1 MRPEDIG
8 PLLRYCLDQTDFGRW
23 VEVSDEA
30 CRFLQGLEFSWPANV
45 RHIEQLAAR
54 LATEGRQGVIAV
66 EDLRRLLDAPQA
78 RPDPAGAGEP
88 ASADLEAGLP
98 RLLEASERGWLEE
111 ALRRYP
117 KLTRAQL
124 ASKLKISESLLYKK
138 LRQHG
143 IYPER

>member
-1 MRPEDIG
+1 MLSLISPAKS
-8 PLLRYCLDQTDFGRW
+8 LDLTSP
-23 VEVSDEA
+23 V
-30 CRFLQGLEFSWPANV
+30 PV
-45 RHIEQLAAR
+45 RDYS
-54 LATEGRQGVIAV
+54 T
-66 EDLRRLLDAPQA
+66 
-78 RPDPAGAGEP
+78 
-88 ASADLEAGLP
+88 P
-98 RLLEASERGWLEE
+98 RLLEESERRWLEE

>member
-1 MRPEDIG
+1 VRAEDA
-8 PLLRYCLDQTDFGRW
+8 R
-23 VEVSDEA
+23 
-30 CRFLQGLEFSWPANV
+30 PAN
-45 RHIEQLAAR
+45 
-54 LATEGRQGVIAV
+54 
-66 EDLRRLLDAPQA
+66 
-78 RPDPAGAGEP
+78 
-88 ASADLEAGLP
+88 LEAGLP
-98 RLLEASERGWLEE
+98 RLLEESERRWLEE